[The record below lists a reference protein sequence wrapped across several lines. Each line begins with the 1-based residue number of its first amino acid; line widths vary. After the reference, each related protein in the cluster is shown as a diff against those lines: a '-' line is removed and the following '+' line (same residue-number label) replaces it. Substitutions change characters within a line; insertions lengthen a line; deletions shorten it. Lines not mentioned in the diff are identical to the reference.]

1 MRRLALKTLLLA
13 AALVALA
20 APALP
25 QDEKGPDDRK
35 GSAAAERLANVV
47 VLGKRQL
54 LADAAAFDA
63 FCEENSGRARSELRS
78 EVMGRLKEIA
88 AAERPALL
96 EALGSPEQYETLWL
110 LNAVVVRVP
119 VADVEKIRELDAVKW
134 AYGAGMIPEWNPQ
147 ATGAAPR
154 EVSTVL
160 PTVGEREPFVAKGKT
175 IPWNLK
181 ALNVPR
187 VWKDLGVTGEG
198 ALVVS
203 IDNGLNYNQQ
213 DLTANIW
220 RNDGE
225 TPNDGKDDDGNGLVD
240 DVYGFDFGRISPEI
254 LDVGKRQHGTLTS
267 SLVVG
272 DGTGGT
278 VTGVAPRAKLMP
290 LRAAGGPV
298 LAARAMQ
305 YALDQGGDVV
315 SMSFS
320 IPLKGD
326 IRGLWRMLA
335 ENATCA
341 GLVLVS
347 GAGNFQK
354 TEEVPVQIRIPEGIP
369 CVICVGG
376 VTEKLKLSPISSMG
390 PVEWGGVKFYE
401 DHALPKGL
409 IKPDVSAFPGPAIGL
424 VGTQGNDTYLQ
435 KNNGRRGNS
444 LSAPQVAGTI
454 ALMLSANPELTPWRV
469 KAILEETAKD
479 LKPRGKDVETGAGL
493 VNAYEAVKQA
503 IKERKPETATTPR

>member
-1 MRRLALKTLLLA
+1 MRRLVLNTTLCAATLAVLA
-13 AALVALA
+13 AA
-20 APALP
+20 PAVS
-25 QDEKGPDDRK
+25 QDEKAPAP
-35 GSAAAERLANVV
+35 AARLANVI
-47 VLGKRQL
+47 VLGKTQL
-54 LADAAAFDA
+54 LADAAAFDT
-63 FCEENSGRARSELRS
+63 FCTENAGRKRSELRT
-78 EVMGRLKEIA
+78 EIVGRLKEIA

-96 EALGSPEQYETLWL
+96 KALGSPEEYQTLWL

-119 VADVEKIRELDAVKW
+119 VAEVEKIRELKPVKW
-134 AYGAGMIPEWNPQ
+134 AYGAGAVPEWNPKVVQ
-147 ATGAAPR
+147 NAQSK
-154 EVSTVL
+154 VSTVL
-160 PTVGEREPFVAKGKT
+160 EPVGEREPFVVKGKT

-181 ALNVPR
+181 ALEVPR
-187 VWKDLGVTGEG
+187 VWKDLKVTGEG

-220 RNDGE
+220 RNAGE
-225 TPNDGKDDDGNGLVD
+225 TPNDGKDDDGNGLID
-240 DVYGFDFGRISPEI
+240 DVYGFDFSRLSPEI

-290 LRAAGGPV
+290 LRAAGGP
-298 LAARAMQ
+298 LLSARAMQ
-305 YALDQGGDVV
+305 YALEQGGDVV

-326 IRGLWRMLA
+326 IRGLWRMIA

-347 GAGNFQK
+347 GAGNFQQ

-376 VTEKLKLSPISSMG
+376 VTEKLKLSPVSSMG
-390 PVEWGGVKFYE
+390 PVEWGTVKFYE
-401 DHALPKGL
+401 DHAMPKGL

-424 VGTQGNDTYLQ
+424 VGTQGNDTYLG
-435 KNNGRRGNS
+435 KNNRRRGNS

-479 LKPRGKDVETGAGL
+479 VKPKGKDVETGAGL
-493 VNAYEAVKQA
+493 VNAYKAVKKA
-503 IKERKPETATTPR
+503 IEERAPETATTPR